1 MIENDNFK
9 EKLDESLN
17 SIYSENI
24 YSKIKDLNL
33 ELLFYIQ
40 KNEKLIEDLEE
51 IQKEYL
57 ILKRKYKAL
66 SESKAGKLTLKY
78 WKLKNR
84 TK

>member
-1 MIENDNFK
+1 MIENDKLK
-9 EKLDESLN
+9 EELDESLN

-66 SESKAGKLTLKY
+66 RESKAGKLTLKY

-84 TK
+84 IK